1 MGVYDGIDGLCYSTT
16 SAPHSAAPPCGACA
30 VLRGLGR
37 PVSSCPLCEGT
48 RAAEVASQT
57 GAPTPAAE
65 RFSDS
70 KQFKAL
76 KAIVKKKS
84 EEVKRL
90 RHFIT
95 ASGLALPNTEGGVEL
110 TADDD

>member
-1 MGVYDGIDGLCYSTT
+1 MSSADSTASSASSPAASPP
-16 SAPHSAAPPCGACA
+16 SAP
-30 VLRGLGR
+30 V
-37 PVSSCPLCEGT
+37 
-48 RAAEVASQT
+48 
-57 GAPTPAAE
+57 PAAE
-65 RFSDS
+65 RYSDS

-90 RHFIT
+90 RHYIS